1 VLKQGGEEMKGSTID
16 VNQEIWTYEDYRE
29 LPDDQKI
36 YQVIGG
42 KLFMVPA
49 PSTRHQNISRNLEF
63 IIWSFVKNHNLG
75 EVYDA
80 PIDVVLNSVNVVQPD
95 IVFIAKNRLAIVKE
109 KGIFGAPDWVIE
121 IVSSSTSK
129 IDIKLKKDLYERFG
143 VREYWIVYPEDEKA
157 EVYLLEGGNYKLKGA
172 FLKHDTLQVRTIE
185 GFRINL
191 EEVFS

>member
-1 VLKQGGEEMKGSTID
+1 MKLSSID
-16 VNQEIWTYEDYRE
+16 VGQEIWTYEDYRE
-29 LPDDQKI
+29 LPNDRKI

-42 KLFMVPA
+42 KLLMVPA

-63 IIWSFVKNHNLG
+63 IIWSFVKSHNLG
-75 EVYDA
+75 VLYYA
-80 PIDVVLNSVNVVQPD
+80 PIDVVFGSTDIVQPD
-95 IVFIAKNRLAIVKE
+95 IVFITKNRLAIVKE

-143 VREYWIVYPEDEKA
+143 VREYWIVYPEDERV
-157 EVYLLEGGNYKLKGA
+157 EVYLLEGGNYKLRGV
-172 FLKHDTLQVRTIE
+172 FLKNNTLQVSTIE
-185 GFRINL
+185 KLEVNL

>member
-1 VLKQGGEEMKGSTID
+1 MKGSTID

-29 LPDDQKI
+29 LPNDQKI

-63 IIWSFVKNHNLG
+63 IIWSFVRNHNLG
-75 EVYDA
+75 EVYYA
-80 PIDVVLNSVNVVQPD
+80 PIDVVLSSVNVVQPD

-121 IVSSSTSK
+121 IVSSSTIK

-143 VREYWIVYPEDEKA
+143 VREYWIVYPEDEKV

-172 FLKHDTLQVRTIE
+172 FLKHDTLQVRTIG

>member
-1 VLKQGGEEMKGSTID
+1 MLKQGGEEVKVSTID

-80 PIDVVLNSVNVVQPD
+80 PTDVILNSVNVVQPD

-143 VREYWIVYPEDEKA
+143 VREYWIVYPEDEKV
-157 EVYLLEGGNYKLKGA
+157 EVYLLEGGNYKLRGV
-172 FLKHDTLQVRTIE
+172 FLKHDILQVRTIE